1 MSISFS
7 GVLPAMSPAA
17 TNTPPKPSNLSSSSA
32 QSVTQQFLA
41 YANMTPAQRMQ
52 ADMLS
57 QLGITEAEYK
67 AMSPAEQQKVDEK
80 IQQMI
85 KRQAEASNDK
95 RSGLITDISV

>member
-17 TNTPPKPSNLSSSSA
+17 TNTPPKPSNLGSSSA

-41 YANMTPAQRMQ
+41 YANMTPTQRMQ

-57 QLGITEAEYK
+57 QLGLTEAQYK
-67 AMSPAEQQKVDEK
+67 AMSPAAQQKVDEK

-85 KRQAEASNDK
+85 KRQAEESNDK